1 MRLTRM
7 FGWAAGLVAGAMA
20 GGLPAAAQVPD
31 KPVRIIVQVA
41 AGSSIDISARI
52 VAEHFTRLWGQQVVV
67 LNQPG
72 AGGALATRAA
82 LSAPADGTTLFMAA
96 SSVFIVLPQLQP
108 GIEVGKLEPIG
119 FVNEQPMVFATTPS
133 LPVTSVPE
141 LIAYSKTQPGG
152 MNVGVITRGGLTH
165 MTAEWF
171 RSKTGAEMTFVYYPG
186 TPQALTDV
194 TAGRVPMMVETLSGM
209 AGAISGGTAKMLAV
223 ASRARLVNFP
233 DVPTLAEAVPGF
245 EAYGW
250 TALMAPP
257 GTPAAMRRAIGDS
270 LRRILADPDVSRK
283 LAEMGSFVR
292 IMSAEE
298 LAQHIRREQEAWQ
311 PVIQQVGIRAQ

>member
-1 MRLTRM
+1 MRKMKFLLLLSLLAAS
-7 FGWAAGLVAGAMA
+7 FG
-20 GGLPAAAQVPD
+20 PARAQYPD

-52 VAEHFTRLWGQQVVV
+52 IAEHLTRMWGQQVVV

-72 AGGALATRAA
+72 AGGALAARAA
-82 LSAPADGTTLFMAA
+82 LSAPADGSTLFLAA
-96 SSVFIVLPQLQP
+96 SSIFIVLPQLQP
-108 GIEVGKLEPIG
+108 GIEVAKLEPIA
-119 FVNEQPMVFATTPS
+119 FVSEQPMVFATTPS
-133 LPVTSVPE
+133 LPVKTLPE

-165 MTAEWF
+165 LTGEWF

-209 AGAISGGTAKMLAV
+209 VGAISGGTAKMLAV
-223 ASRARLVNFP
+223 ASRARLPTFP
-233 DVPTLAEAVPGF
+233 DVPMLGEAVPGF

-257 GTPAAMRRAIGDS
+257 GTPQPVVQKVGEA
-270 LRRILADPDVSRK
+270 LRGILADPEVVK
-283 LAEMGSFVR
+283 KFAEMGSFTRV
-292 IMSAEE
+292 MSPQE
-298 LAQHIRREQEAWQ
+298 LAQHMRREQESWR
-311 PVIQQVGIRAQ
+311 PVIDQVGIKAQ